1 MVATR
6 SGLRVCSP
14 TKTNIE
20 QPSNVQATPSNGR
33 RTRSAARQADIS
45 TRRALVETSERL
57 REETSDPQT
66 SVLKKC
72 TRTSRLHSPEQ
83 PCAPV
88 GSTHEADVSNLE
100 SGCSVTA
107 DVELPVTRSRA
118 AHKVYQEEEV
128 SEVESCSSKNGRSTR
143 RRAPDKK
150 GESGSSVVSDSEPP
164 VMSSRRSRRLAVT
177 LNFAEEE
184 VSEAD
189 SCSSLVSAQKTV
201 KRTRSKAV
209 PDVDPVKAADDKEAT
224 CDLVLTESQS
234 VTRSQRKSTR
244 IYANPQPDESDVSDA
259 ESFTLDVS
267 GAADLQSSSRRS
279 MRSRKLCPIPF
290 NLDEASESPPT
301 QSSRRTTTTN
311 EKSCD
316 SEGFESGTEYTICT
330 RQTMKTRSSSSK
342 YAELDSDL
350 TDGHSAPGSPCRSR
364 AGSGSG
370 RQWRPAPNSTLLMKD
385 LSIVLENATE
395 GNLLHDSML
404 DSTVVAEE
412 ADCTLLEEEKKT
424 TLMSNEAVVKE
435 VRQGELDG
443 EEVSG
448 KVAVASADQQGE
460 LSAENQ
466 EEDASAVE
474 KIEDTG
480 PSTSRITCDYV
491 RTDDETNENVHM
503 EVSLE
508 DQGLHGD
515 VSGTQEEVEDMEVQ
529 QVTPEDVKAAQE
541 TMMESSKEEEGEDID
556 ERKPG
561 EVPASVDEQVTPE
574 KTLPEDTKTTRD
586 TPTVSHMEI
595 SEEVEKKEDKSEE
608 EDIGERP
615 DPSRKPEEKVTS
627 SVNEQMTLKK
637 SSSKEIKATP
647 KTKTIRLTESS
658 KEEEGEDI
666 DERKPGEATASVDE
680 QVTPEKS
687 LPEDTKTTRDM
698 PTVSHMEISEEVE
711 KKEDESEEEDL
722 GERPGPSRKPEE
734 KVTSSVNEQM
744 TLKKSSSQ
752 EIKAT
757 PKTKTIRLTESSK
770 EEEGEDIDERKP
782 GEATASVDEQVTPE
796 KSLPEDTKTT
806 RDMPTVS
813 HMEISEEVE
822 KKEDESEEEDLGERP
837 GPSRKPEEKV
847 TSSVNEQMTLKK
859 SSSQEIKATPK
870 TKTIRLTESSKE
882 EEGEDIDE
890 RKPGEATA
898 SVDEQVTPEKSL
910 PEDTKTTRDMPTVSH
925 MEISE
930 EVEKKE
936 DESEEEDL
944 GERPGPSR
952 KPEEKVASSVNEQMT
967 LKKSSS
973 KEIKATPKTK
983 TIRLMESSEDEEEEE
998 DVSDQE
1004 DDDMGER
1011 RGSSMKHEKEVVA
1024 AESIDGLFMVD
1035 TRPGQEL
1042 DEDYYTQR
1050 LTQEEVVGAKKVEEE
1065 EEEFVD
1071 EEAGA
1076 DDDDD
1081 CGEAALL
1088 LSSRNPLLKE
1098 MSSRIDPGINMRQLG
1113 GLYIT
1118 FDGSKSKPGSS
1129 SVHRPKEMD
1138 QDEVMKKSVLSPD
1151 FEKKDAVPPYS
1162 ESKHALK
1169 RKRRV
1174 EREKTT
1180 GDAWFNMKAPEL
1192 SNELKGDLKLLKM
1205 RASMDPKRFYKKN
1218 DRDGFAKYFQ
1228 MATVVDNP
1236 VDFYH
1241 SRIPKKQRK
1250 RTMVEELLA
1259 DAEFRSN
1266 NKKKFQKIVAEKAAQ
1281 ASGKHKKYKKNKFH
1295 KKSEKVTK

>member
-6 SGLRVCSP
+6 SRLRVCSP
-14 TKTNIE
+14 TQTNIE
-20 QPSNVQATPSNGR
+20 QPSHVQATPSNGR
-33 RTRSAARQADIS
+33 RTRNAARQADIS
-45 TRRALVETSERL
+45 TRRALVETSGRL
-57 REETSDPQT
+57 REQTSDPQA

-83 PCAPV
+83 PCTPV

-164 VMSSRRSRRLAVT
+164 AMSSRRSRRLAVT
-177 LNFAEEE
+177 LNFAEEV

-201 KRTRSKAV
+201 KRTRSSAV
-209 PDVDPVKAADDKEAT
+209 PDVDPVKAADDKVT
-224 CDLVLTESQS
+224 CDLVPTESQS

-267 GAADLQSSSRRS
+267 GAAASQSSSRRS
-279 MRSRKLCPIPF
+279 VRSRKLCPIPF
-290 NLDEASESPPT
+290 DLDEASESSPT
-301 QSSRRTTTTN
+301 QSSRRTTTTD

-330 RQTMKTRSSSSK
+330 RQMMKTRSSSSK
-342 YAELDSDL
+342 YAESDSDL
-350 TDGHSAPGSPCRSR
+350 LDGHCALGSPGRSR
-364 AGSGSG
+364 SGSG
-370 RQWRPAPNSTLLMKD
+370 RQRRPAPNSTLLMKD
-385 LSIVLENATE
+385 LCVVLENATE
-395 GNLLHDSML
+395 GNLLDDSVL

-435 VRQGELDG
+435 QGELNG

-460 LSAENQ
+460 LSAVKQ

-480 PSTSRITCDYV
+480 PSTSRITCEYV

-515 VSGTQEEVEDMEVQ
+515 VSGTQEEVKDMEVQ

-541 TMMESSKEEEGEDID
+541 TMM
-556 ERKPG
+556 
-561 EVPASVDEQVTPE
+561 
-574 KTLPEDTKTTRD
+574 
-586 TPTVSHMEI
+586 
-595 SEEVEKKEDKSEE
+595 
-608 EDIGERP
+608 
-615 DPSRKPEEKVTS
+615 
-627 SVNEQMTLKK
+627 
-637 SSSKEIKATP
+637 
-647 KTKTIRLTESS
+647 ESS

-711 KKEDESEEEDL
+711 KKEDESEEEDI
-722 GERPGPSRKPEE
+722 GERPGPSK
-734 KVTSSVNEQM
+734 
-744 TLKKSSSQ
+744 
-752 EIKAT
+752 
-757 PKTKTIRLTESSK
+757 
-770 EEEGEDIDERKP
+770 
-782 GEATASVDEQVTPE
+782 
-796 KSLPEDTKTT
+796 
-806 RDMPTVS
+806 
-813 HMEISEEVE
+813 
-822 KKEDESEEEDLGERP
+822 
-837 GPSRKPEEKV
+837 
-847 TSSVNEQMTLKK
+847 
-859 SSSQEIKATPK
+859 
-870 TKTIRLTESSKE
+870 
-882 EEGEDIDE
+882 
-890 RKPGEATA
+890 
-898 SVDEQVTPEKSL
+898 
-910 PEDTKTTRDMPTVSH
+910 
-925 MEISE
+925 
-930 EVEKKE
+930 
-936 DESEEEDL
+936 
-944 GERPGPSR
+944 

-1042 DEDYYTQR
+1042 DEDYYTER

-1129 SVHRPKEMD
+1129 SVHRPKEKMD
-1138 QDEVMKKSVLSPD
+1138 QDEVMKKSVLGPD
-1151 FEKKDAVPPYS
+1151 FEKKDTVPPYS

-1169 RKRRV
+1169 QKRRV

-1295 KKSEKVTK
+1295 KKSEKVTKRDCM